1 MGTVLTEAKCSNIQ
15 TLDIYNPLHHLCPL
29 GIKQVVFFTKKKKNQ
44 YQCNYMQNC
53 RHPFYHLYCWLPLCT
68 GKDSKLVQS
77 DICLTKR
84 MQFIL
89 FQSYLEAH
97 FVEDIYLWFY
107 SNYMTVYTID
117 ESFHN
122 NVITNNINQGPTPP
136 KA

>member
-1 MGTVLTEAKCSNIQ
+1 MTR
-15 TLDIYNPLHHLCPL
+15 
-29 GIKQVVFFTKKKKNQ
+29 KKKS
-44 YQCNYMQNC
+44 
-53 RHPFYHLYCWLPLCT
+53 YCWLPLCT